1 MLSEDLEAAL
11 EVLTTLLTKPLDIFG
26 GDQMLLLQFLG
37 FRKKTELDVP
47 KLRWPVMGMFRVQG
61 LGFTVFGV

>member
-37 FRKKTELDVP
+37 FRKKNRARCSEASVACDGNV
-47 KLRWPVMGMFRVQG
+47 
-61 LGFTVFGV
+61 

>member
-11 EVLTTLLTKPLDIFG
+11 EVLITLLTKPLDPPG

-37 FRKKTELDVP
+37 FRKNRARCSEASVACDGNV
-47 KLRWPVMGMFRVQG
+47 
-61 LGFTVFGV
+61 